1 MKLRTT
7 GQKIMNFGTSLGH
20 KINKG
25 VRSLGQKVY
34 DNRYKILAGVGAM
47 GAAAA
52 MGVAQNMAGPSTA
65 SVGSGPTTA
74 DRGVQA
80 VPPSRALRQRGAFK
94 IPNPS
99 NVILNQTRDLES
111 KFGLRPGYNYN

>member
-1 MKLRTT
+1 MKLRTV

-52 MGVAQNMAGPSTA
+52 MGGLAQSFPTMNSGSTVVPSDYTGYKLSDTLKSKKKLTPPDMVFA
-65 SVGSGPTTA
+65 KMNA
-74 DRGVQA
+74 ERGRGQRDTDYLVH
-80 VPPSRALRQRGAFK
+80 SRL
-94 IPNPS
+94 
-99 NVILNQTRDLES
+99 
-111 KFGLRPGYNYN
+111 

>member
-1 MKLRTT
+1 MKIRTV
-7 GQKIMNFGTSLGH
+7 GQKLMNFGTSLGH

-52 MGVAQNMAGPSTA
+52 MGLAQNMASPATA
-65 SVGSGPTTA
+65 SVG
-74 DRGVQA
+74 VQA
-80 VPPSRALRQRGAFK
+80 TRLSDTLRNQGKFSLGA
-94 IPNPS
+94 PTS
-99 NVILNQTRDLES
+99 NVILSQTRDLES
-111 KFGLRPGYNYN
+111 KFGLRPGYN

>member
-1 MKLRTT
+1 MKIRTV
-7 GQKIMNFGTSLGH
+7 GQKLMNFGTSLGH

-52 MGVAQNMAGPSTA
+52 MGGLAQSFPTINSGSTVVPSDYTGYKLSDTLRSQGKFKPPDMVFA
-65 SVGSGPTTA
+65 KMNA
-74 DRGVQA
+74 DRGQRDTDYLVR
-80 VPPSRALRQRGAFK
+80 SRM
-94 IPNPS
+94 
-99 NVILNQTRDLES
+99 
-111 KFGLRPGYNYN
+111 